1 VLKGLTPFEA
11 RYETKPDLA
20 HLCAFGAIVEPL
32 VKLKKLDERVRMCFF
47 VSYMYGGGG
56 YRVWDPKG
64 KVVE

>member
-1 VLKGLTPFEA
+1 M
-11 RYETKPDLA
+11 KPDLA

-47 VSYMYGGGG
+47 VSYTYGGGG

-64 KVVE
+64 KVME